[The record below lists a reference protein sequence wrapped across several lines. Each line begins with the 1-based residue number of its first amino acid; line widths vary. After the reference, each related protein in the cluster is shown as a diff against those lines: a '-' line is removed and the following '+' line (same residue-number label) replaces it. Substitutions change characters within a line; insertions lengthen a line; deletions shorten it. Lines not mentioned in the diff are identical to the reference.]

1 MLKSF
6 NTILHADHSHGALSE
21 FLCQRLGGV
30 GRFLDEVLLVS
41 VIDTLKLLLFLFA
54 TYSLMEFIEHKA
66 SDRAE
71 RLIKKAGK
79 LGSLAGGALGALPQC
94 GFSAAAANLYT
105 GGVVTA
111 GTVVAVFL
119 STSDEMLAVLLTG
132 EVKTASILL
141 IIVYKILVGILV
153 GLGVDLFLSCTLGK
167 RDVHIEDMCESDG
180 CHCEGGIF
188 HSALHHTV
196 KVGLFIFLVTFLVG
210 ALVFFVGEE
219 GLLNIIPK
227 IPVISHLAVA
237 ILGLIPNC
245 ATSVV
250 ITRLA
255 LGGII
260 THGTMISGLL
270 SGAGVGLLVL
280 FRVNKSKREN
290 LIILLILVLAGTVF
304 GFIADFIPFL
314 SVTV

>member
-21 FLCQRLGGV
+21 LLCDKLGGF

-54 TYSLMEFIEHKA
+54 TYLLMEFIEHKA
-66 SDRAE
+66 SDKAE

-79 LGSLAGGALGALPQC
+79 LGSLAGGALGAMPQC

-119 STSDEMLAVLLTG
+119 STSDEMLPVLLAG
-132 EVKTASILL
+132 EVRTASILL

-153 GLGVDLFLSCTLGK
+153 GLGVDLFLSRTLGK

-180 CHCEGGIF
+180 CHCEGGILR
-188 HSALHHTV
+188 SALHHTV

-210 ALVFFVGEE
+210 ALVFFVGED

-227 IPVISHLAVA
+227 VPVISHLVVA